1 MSPFILKATYD
12 LTFSRYQFGFRGVAG
27 SRFGRLPDQRQ
38 STVRRAARVAVA
50 SSADSLL
57 HRAIGGKL
65 VPFLI
70 IATVAGAILASVLD
84 SNHHRELALVS
95 SVTDPFCIGMIG
107 IFAVFGADALSNEQ
121 WSLVHAVLIFGMR
134 ILIVLV
140 LVAAFG
146 PTISMQML
154 GGWASDK
161 PTRALRHEG
170 MGAS

>member
-12 LTFSRYQFGFRGVAG
+12 LTFSRYQFGFHGLAG
-27 SRFGRLPDQRQ
+27 SRFGRLPDQGQ
-38 STVRRAARVAVA
+38 STVRRAARRAVA

-57 HRAIGGKL
+57 HVAIGCKL

-70 IATVAGAILASVLD
+70 IAMAGAILASVLD

-95 SVTDPFCIGMIG
+95 TMTDPFCIGMVG
-107 IFAVFGADALSNEQ
+107 IFSVFASDALSNEQ
-121 WSLVHAVLIFGMR
+121 WSLVHTVLIFGTR

-146 PTISMQML
+146 PNISMQML
-154 GGWASDK
+154 GGWASEK
-161 PTRALRHEG
+161 PTRALGHEG
-170 MGAS
+170 MGAW